1 MCSGF
6 KQSACLLVMGVLT
19 ILGCSGGG
27 GSTATSAPAA
37 PALLPNVP
45 QTPEAAVNTVLDGLK
60 GSKPLVLW
68 DAMAAQQQGNLN
80 NLVRQLAGSIDPE
93 VWQHSVDNLRKLT
106 QLLETKKDLILASPM
121 LKMSKDIKPDQLKA
135 NWGPFVALLKTVVDS
150 ELVDQSKMKNFDG
163 RAFFEGTGAKLY
175 PHLRELAKSMKND
188 PFKRIAD
195 LKATVTSSTER
206 TAKIALTSSDPKA
219 KPVEL
224 NLSISDGKWVA
235 DEFGM
240 LYTALILQEA
250 RFAAHFRPYELVEWK
265 DDYLKSMDRVGKALD
280 GLQAAKT
287 PADFQA
293 VASQQVLPLLLQ
305 TMARLNQKPKPQT
318 DLQLLGFG
326 RGKDTAM
333 VLIPGE
339 HFADEPP
346 MAALTQTFRAWTQ
359 ERHGLMSGPNP
370 VQGTVAYLVSPV
382 TDINELAK
390 KIGIGKVTRT
400 DVKRNTL
407 TLELPSEAGSGKSAA
422 NADAPKSGDAAK

>member
-1 MCSGF
+1 
-6 KQSACLLVMGVLT
+6 
-19 ILGCSGGG
+19 
-27 GSTATSAPAA
+27 
-37 PALLPNVP
+37 VP

-60 GSKPLVLW
+60 GSKPVVLW
-68 DAMAAQQQGNLN
+68 DAMSAQQQGNIN
-80 NLVRQLAGSIDPE
+80 NLVRQLAEAIDPE

-106 QLLETKKDLILASPM
+106 QLLDTKKDFILASPM
-121 LKMSKDIKPDQLKA
+121 LKMSKDIKPDELKA

-150 ELVDQSKMKNFDG
+150 ELVDRSKMKNFDG
-163 RAFFEGTGAKLY
+163 RVFLDGTGAKLY
-175 PHLRELAKSMKND
+175 PQLRELAKSMKND

-195 LKATVTSSTER
+195 LKATVKSSTDR
-206 TAKIALTSSDPKA
+206 TAKITLTTSDPKA
-219 KPVEL
+219 KPFEL
-224 NLSISDGKWVA
+224 NLSINDGKWVA
-235 DEFGM
+235 DEFGQ
-240 LYTALILQEA
+240 LYTVLSLQEA

-265 DDYLKSMDRVGKALD
+265 DDYLKSMDRVGKVLD

-318 DLQLLGFG
+318 DVQAFG
-326 RGKDTAM
+326 ISRPKDTAM

-339 HFADEPP
+339 HFGDEPP
-346 MAALTQTFRAWTQ
+346 IAALTQTFRAWSQ

-370 VQGTVAYLVSPV
+370 FQGTVAYLVSPV

-390 KIGIGKVTRT
+390 KISVGKVART

-407 TLELPSEAGSGKSAA
+407 TLELPGEAGASKSTAS
-422 NADAPKSGDAAK
+422 ADAPKSGDAPK